1 MVQNSAPRTAWKLPR
16 LTPWRRMRSGSRCC
30 TSPGTSARSCFSST
44 PAQSVRDPP
53 TPPRALPFPTL
64 LFPTLLFRTWWPSVC
79 PDRPAACPGCR
90 RHSGGV
96 ALRGHVQDHGLGRVR
111 STPLPRRS
119 CPALLARNATPPI
132 VAGHLAR
139 STPSWCLRSPAP
151 DRPAGLAHPERPG
164 WPAPAAGSPRP
175 GSSSS
180 SGTCVS
186 VTSSR

>member
-119 CPALLARNATPPI
+119 CPALLARNATSWRGISLVPHPHGACAPPPRTARP
-132 VAGHLAR
+132 VLPTPNARAGPHPQPAR
-139 STPSWCLRSPAP
+139 RGPVPRAQAGPAC
-151 DRPAGLAHPERPG
+151 R
-164 WPAPAAGSPRP
+164 
-175 GSSSS
+175 
-180 SGTCVS
+180 
-186 VTSSR
+186 